1 MGTESLLG
9 SAFLALASAAT
20 WGAGDFCGGLA
31 TRRAKVA
38 VVVFFSQLIGLALL
52 IGLAMITR
60 EPLPATSDVL
70 WGAAAGIAGLIG
82 LSAFYTA
89 LSKGNM
95 GLVAPVTGVI
105 STAMPVLFG
114 ALSQGL
120 PHPLQMLGFV
130 LAIIAVGLISRTG
143 NGDGRPAGLRLA
155 VIAGISFGAFLVLI
169 SHTSDG
175 AVFWPLAAA
184 RTASVVCLAVFLL
197 STRSYA
203 TPARSAWT
211 FIALSGVLDAAGN
224 FLFVLAEQ
232 AGRLDVAGA
241 LSSLYPAST
250 TILALIF
257 LRERPHRWQV
267 AGIVLTFI
275 AILLIV
281 AA

>member
-1 MGTESLLG
+1 MNFDGLFG
-9 SAFLALASAAT
+9 SAALALASAVS
-20 WGAGDFCGGLA
+20 WGAGDFSGGLA
-31 TRRAKVA
+31 TRHAKVA

-52 IGLAMITR
+52 IALALITR
-60 EPLPATSDVL
+60 EPWPATTDVV
-70 WGAAAGIAGLIG
+70 WGATSGIAGLVG
-82 LSAFYTA
+82 LSALYSA

-95 GLVAPVTGVI
+95 GLVAPITGVI

-120 PHPLQMLGFV
+120 PHPLQVLGFV
-130 LAIIAVGLISRTG
+130 LAIVAVGLISRTG
-143 NGDGRPAGLRLA
+143 RGEGRPAGLGLA
-155 VIAGISFGAFLVLI
+155 VIAGVSFGAFLILI
-169 SHTSDG
+169 AQTGEG
-175 AVFWPLAAA
+175 AVFWPLTAA
-184 RTASVVCLAVFLL
+184 RTTSAACLVLFMLL
-197 STRSYA
+197 TRGFEA
-203 TPARSAWT
+203 PARGAWL
-211 FIALSGVLDAAGN
+211 FILLSGVMDAGGN

-250 TILALIF
+250 TMLALIF

-275 AILLIV
+275 AIPLIV

>member
-1 MGTESLLG
+1 MNFDSLFG

-20 WGAGDFCGGLA
+20 WGAGDFSGGLA

-52 IGLAMITR
+52 IGLAVATQER
-60 EPLPATSDVL
+60 LPATTDVL

-82 LSAFYTA
+82 LSALYSA

-130 LAIIAVGLISRTG
+130 LAIIAVALISRTG
-143 NGDGRPAGLRLA
+143 NGDGKPTGLGLA
-155 VIAGISFGAFLVLI
+155 VIAGVSFGAFLILI
-169 SHTSDG
+169 ANTSDG
-175 AVFWPLAAA
+175 AVFWPLAIA
-184 RTASVVCLAVFLL
+184 RIASATCLIMFMLL
-197 STRSYA
+197 TRSFA
-203 TPARSAWT
+203 APARNAWA
-211 FIALSGVLDAAGN
+211 FIALSGVMDAAGN

-267 AGIVLTFI
+267 AGIVLTLI
-275 AILLIV
+275 AIPLIV